1 MAMPVYGTA
10 KAISYIGGGYLTVN
24 GRAEAGP
31 KALLDR
37 SIRLNVS
44 FDMIERMYAMM
55 QEIKERDAKQA
66 EKLAKQ
72 NAENDPESC

>member
-1 MAMPVYGTA
+1 
-10 KAISYIGGGYLTVN
+10 
-24 GRAEAGP
+24 
-31 KALLDR
+31 
-37 SIRLNVS
+37 
-44 FDMIERMYAMM
+44 MYAMM